1 MSETSTIARSLHDVG
16 LAAWFGG
23 SLMGAVGLNGAT
35 AEAHEPAERTRLSSL
50 GWGRW
55 APVNAVA
62 IGAHLLGG
70 ARLVQVNKGRVVA
83 QPGAGANTATKLVLT
98 AAAAGLTAYAGAQGR
113 KVAEHAHE
121 GAAGATEPSG
131 SSSRELQQ
139 AQQRLQAAQWAIP
152 AVTAALLVLGAN
164 QGEQQRPEA
173 LVGHQLD
180 RLPWR

>member
-1 MSETSTIARSLHDVG
+1 MSETSTIARSMHDVG

-35 AEAHEPAERTRLSSL
+35 AEAKDPSERTRLSSL

-62 IGAHLLGG
+62 IGVHLLGG
-70 ARLVQVNKGRVVA
+70 ARLTQVNKGRVVA
-83 QPGAGANTATKLVLT
+83 QPGAGANTATKLALT

-121 GAAGATEPSG
+121 GAEGATEPAG
-131 SSSRELQQ
+131 SSSPELQQ
-139 AQQRLQAAQWAIP
+139 AQHRLRAAQWAIP
-152 AVTAALLVLGAN
+152 AVTGALLVLGAN

-173 LVGHQLD
+173 LVGRQLD